1 MGLFS
6 AIAGGIGIVSGLT
19 SMFGGGSKSSSSYSG
34 GSEAL
39 AGVQAQAA
47 SDILNRYHEKYW
59 PLEDLY
65 IDYTMKDT
73 QTLRPAYENQVD
85 YYAQRLDEQLG
96 LAKEVNPLLDE
107 NQKSLIRKLVE
118 GEDVLADRL
127 RSTATADVGAAYAS
141 QREQDARAMGLA
153 GINPNSGQMQ
163 NYMNRMG
170 QSQALAEASAR
181 TQASRDAED
190 LALTRQATALNY
202 YQSAN
207 LPNYNTMSSGTTLGQ
222 AGGFAGNAASIYS
235 GLASSASNRES
246 GSMKSLLGGINLL
259 GQGLN
264 IKGW

>member
-1 MGLFS
+1 
-6 AIAGGIGIVSGLT
+6 
-19 SMFGGGSKSSSSYSG
+19 
-34 GSEAL
+34 
-39 AGVQAQAA
+39 
-47 SDILNRYHEKYW
+47 
-59 PLEDLY
+59 
-65 IDYTMKDT
+65 MKDV
-73 QTLRPAYENQVD
+73 QTLRPAYEGQVD

-163 NYMNRMG
+163 NYLNRMG

-202 YQSAN
+202 YQSAQ
-207 LPNYNTMSSGTTLGQ
+207 LPNYNTSSSGTTLGQ
-222 AGGFAGNAASIYS
+222 AQGFATN
-235 GLASSASNRES
+235 ASNIYGSLATNASKSES
-246 GSMKSLLGGINLL
+246 GAMKSILGGTKLL
-259 GQGLN
+259 GQGLD
-264 IKGW
+264 WW

>member
-6 AIAGGIGIVSGLT
+6 AISGGLGIVSGLT
-19 SMFGGGSKSSSSYSG
+19 SLFGSGKSSSSYSG
-34 GSEAL
+34 SQDAL
-39 AGVQAQAA
+39 AAVQAQATQ
-47 SDILNRYHEKYW
+47 DIMDRYHEKYW

-65 IDYTMKDT
+65 IDYTMQDV

-96 LAKEVNPLLDE
+96 LAKDINPILDD

-163 NYMNRMG
+163 NYLNRMG

-190 LALTRQATALNY
+190 ISLARQATALNY
-202 YQSAN
+202 YQSAQ
-207 LPNYNTMSSGTTLGQ
+207 LPSYNTMSSGTSLGQ
-222 AGGFAGNAASIYS
+222 AQSFAAGASNIYG
-235 GLASSASNRES
+235 GLAANASKKES
-246 GSMKSLLGGINLL
+246 GAMSSLLGGINLL

>member
-6 AIAGGIGIVSGLT
+6 AISGGLGIISGISSL
-19 SMFGGGSKSSSSYSG
+19 FGGGKSSSSYSG
-34 GSEAL
+34 SQDVL
-39 AGVQAQAA
+39 AAIQAQATQ
-47 SDILNRYHEKYW
+47 DIMNRYHEKYW

-65 IDYTMKDT
+65 IDYTMKDV
-73 QTLRPAYENQVD
+73 QTLRPAYEGQVD
-85 YYAQRLDEQLG
+85 YYAKRLDEQLG
-96 LAKEVNPLLDE
+96 LAKEVNPLLDD

-163 NYMNRMG
+163 NYLNRMG
-170 QSQALAEASAR
+170 QSEALAEASAR

-202 YQSAN
+202 YQSAQ
-207 LPNYNTMSSGTTLGQ
+207 LPNYNTASSGTSLGQ
-222 AGGFAGNAASIYS
+222 AMDFAKN
-235 GLASSASNRES
+235 ASSVYDSLATNASKSES
-246 GSMKSLLGGINLL
+246 GAMKSILGGTKLL
-259 GQGLN
+259 GQGLDL
-264 IKGW
+264 W

>member
-6 AIAGGIGIVSGLT
+6 AISGGLGIVSGLT
-19 SMFGGGSKSSSSYSG
+19 SLFGSGKSSSSYSG
-34 GSEAL
+34 SQDAL
-39 AGVQAQAA
+39 AAVQAQATQ
-47 SDILNRYHEKYW
+47 DIMDRYREKYW

-65 IDYTMKDT
+65 IDYTMQDV

-96 LAKEVNPLLDE
+96 LAKDINPLLDD

-163 NYMNRMG
+163 NYLNRMG

-202 YQSAN
+202 YQSAQ
-207 LPNYNTMSSGTTLGQ
+207 LPNYNTSSSGTSIGHAADLGTS
-222 AGGFAGNAASIYS
+222 AGKIY
-235 GLASSASNRES
+235 
-246 GSMKSLLGGINLL
+246 GSLIDSTSKSEVGAMKGILGGINLL